1 MKPSGSLFTFT
12 VKVSDEL
19 ADNAQILLTKVKF
32 KGLPYFE
39 QAFDIKKAVTT
50 GINGV
55 EAESQNAETV
65 YSIGGV
71 RLNKAAK
78 GVNIVVRNGK
88 AIKVVK

>member
-1 MKPSGSLFTFT
+1 MTAT
-12 VKVSDEL
+12 IDVK
-19 ADNAQILLTKVKF
+19 
-32 KGLPYFE
+32 
-39 QAFDIKKAVTT
+39 KKIASA
-50 GINGV
+50 INGV
-55 EAESQNAETV
+55 EAESQDAEAV

>member
-1 MKPSGSLFTFT
+1 M
-12 VKVSDEL
+12 
-19 ADNAQILLTKVKF
+19 TKIKF
-32 KGLPYFE
+32 NDAAYFE

-55 EAESQNAETV
+55 EAEGQDAEAV